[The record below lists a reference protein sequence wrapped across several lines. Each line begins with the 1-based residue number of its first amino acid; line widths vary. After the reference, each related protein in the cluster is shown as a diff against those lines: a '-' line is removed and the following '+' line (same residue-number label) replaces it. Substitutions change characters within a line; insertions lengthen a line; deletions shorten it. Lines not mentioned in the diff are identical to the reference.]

1 MGDRPGMVF
10 YFDIIPAL
18 KYLSNEQKGKL
29 FVAMLEYGMNDKSPD
44 FSDGPLL
51 GMAWCFVGPRIDRDG
66 ESYGEKKEQRKYA
79 TYCREAKKNNI
90 TPLTYDE
97 WKKCSEDERKGSI
110 SADNRKSSTDIE
122 R

>member
-29 FVAMLEYGMNDKSPD
+29 FEAMLEYGMNDKSPD
-44 FSDGPLL
+44 FSDDPLL